1 LETLLRAA
9 DERASAK
16 KPHHQVSAIIL
27 FEEKQV
33 RRAWNK
39 DEQKWYFVI
48 TDVIAVLTGS
58 VDPGAYWRKLKERLK
73 KEGNQTVTDCHGLKM
88 TAADGRQR
96 LTDVADTEQLLRL
109 IQSIPSPKAEP
120 FKLWL
125 ARVGYE
131 RLEEIENPELAAK
144 RTREIYEQKG
154 YSEEWIEKRMRGIAV
169 RDELTDEWKKRGV
182 KEQKDFAILTAEISK
197 ATFGMTPAEYKDFK
211 ALANPKDNLRDHMT
225 DLELIFTM
233 LGEASTTEIA
243 KKKGAQGFPENKQ
256 ASRAGGT
263 IAGNARRELESKSG
277 TKVSTK
283 ANFKELPEVKTR
295 TLRKGG
301 GVISSTFPSSLAE

>member
-1 LETLLRAA
+1 M
-9 DERASAK
+9 SN
-16 KPHHQVSAIIL
+16 IIL
-27 FEEKQV
+27 FEEKHV
-33 RRAWNK
+33 RRAWNQA
-39 DEQKWYFVI
+39 EEKWYFAIV
-48 TDVIAVLTGS
+48 DVIAVLTGS

-73 KEGNQTVTDCHGLKM
+73 KEGNQTVTNCHGLKM
-88 TAADGRQR
+88 TAADGKQR

-125 ARVGYE
+125 AQVGYE

-182 KEQKDFAILTAEISK
+182 KEQKEFAILTAEISK

-211 ALANPKDNLRDHMT
+211 ALASPKENLRDHMT

-243 KKKGAQGFPENKQ
+243 KKKDAQGFPANKK
-256 ASRAGGT
+256 AAHAGGT
-263 IAGNARRELESKSG
+263 IAGNARRELETKSG

-283 ANFKELPEVKTR
+283 ANFKELPEAKTR
-295 TLRKGG
+295 GLRKGKQH
-301 GVISSTFPSSLAE
+301 E

>member
-1 LETLLRAA
+1 M
-9 DERASAK
+9 SN
-16 KPHHQVSAIIL
+16 IIL
-27 FEEKQV
+27 FEEKHV
-33 RRAWNK
+33 RRAWDK
-39 DEQKWYFVI
+39 GAEKWLFAIV
-48 TDVIAVLTGS
+48 DVIAILTCS
-58 VDPGAYWRKLKERLK
+58 PNPQVYWRVMKKRLRD
-73 KEGNQTVTDCHGLKM
+73 EGNQTVTNCNALKM
-88 TAADGRQR
+88 TAADGKQR

-125 ARVGYE
+125 AQVGYE

-154 YSEEWIEKRMRGIAV
+154 YSEEWIEKRLRGIAV

-182 KEQKDFAILTAEISK
+182 KEQKEFAILTAEISK
-197 ATFGMTPAEYKDFK
+197 AAFGMTPAEYKDFK
-211 ALANPKDNLRDHMT
+211 TLANPKENLRDHMS

-243 KKKGAQGFPENKQ
+243 KKKDAQGFPANKH
-256 ASRAGGT
+256 AAHAGGT
-263 IAGNARRELESKSG
+263 IAGNARRELESQSG

-283 ANFKELPEVKTR
+283 ANFKELPEAKTR
-295 TLRKGG
+295 SLRKGKQH
-301 GVISSTFPSSLAE
+301 E